1 MTESANLEAIVRDA
15 LADADIVEVIT
26 KDDIN
31 RDGEPIVRITVV
43 YRGEEQLDAR
53 RMSSTLSRLWDAL
66 VSDRDSASP
75 VVSFVTSSDYEGA
88 VAA

>member
-1 MTESANLEAIVRDA
+1 MTGSADLEAIVRDA
-15 LADADIVEVIT
+15 LTDADIVAVIT
-26 KDDIN
+26 KNDID

-53 RMSSTLSRLWDAL
+53 RMSSALSRLWDAL
-66 VSDRDSASP
+66 VSDRNSASP
-75 VVSFVTSSDYEGA
+75 VVSFMSSSDYEGA